1 MPQKDRSRCQTEPM
15 QSRIARTHTAHKE
28 TGPATVHIHREALW
42 GRMLP
47 QTPIHIQYSMAHP
60 RCQDC
65 FSVSPSNF
73 SYLYNLHKIS
83 RGFYHFCP
91 CFAPICAGRPAPDA
105 LRRMPFCALSGTRPE
120 APPKTLCPADGK
132 RPVARKSLS
141 KHSCRRKTLPAPLPT
156 KNAPWRGNLSQN
168 TPAEKLFPPPC
179 RRKTPCGEGTS
190 LNPCRRKTPRGKE
203 ISLKTLLP
211 TKNALWRGSDGQRA

>member
-28 TGPATVHIHREALW
+28 TGPATVRIHREALW

-91 CFAPICAGRPAPDA
+91 CFAPICVGRPAPDA
-105 LRRMPFCALSGTRPE
+105 LRRMPFCVLSGTRPE
-120 APPKTLCPADGK
+120 APKKLSAPPTKNSSRPPADEKRPVAREPLSTPADGK

-141 KHSCRRKTLPAPLPT
+141 KH
-156 KNAPWRGNLSQN
+156 
-168 TPAEKLFPPPC
+168 PC
-179 RRKTPCGEGTS
+179 RRKTPCGEAPT
-190 LNPCRRKTPRGKE
+190 GKE
-203 ISLKTLLP
+203 HEGAVSCVECS
-211 TKNALWRGSDGQRA
+211 ASCRERSHGAFC